1 MQRLCRLTL
10 RSLRTDQPARLLR
23 DVSVKTTGPFATVGM
38 AEDTWALNESVL
50 DEDTF
55 LAQVESIK
63 QERERMF
70 FSALDRTRRGLVAC
84 VFDTT
89 DRVQHMFYRYLD
101 ERSQGPHAGVIERL
115 YCDMDRLV
123 GETLKYVDD
132 ENGRVRAYQTRF
144 LLIPAWCEPEYW
156 LKQNGYL
163 ALQTA
168 HPKAES
174 TSKAWTGAAPGV
186 RNGTG
191 RTLPEPDRPRIGRNG
206 IRVRSSGFETGTR
219 V

>member
-1 MQRLCRLTL
+1 MYL
-10 RSLRTDQPARLLR
+10 SKLL
-23 DVSVKTTGPFATVGM
+23 GPFATVGM

-101 ERSQGPHAGVIERL
+101 REGARTARWSYRAVVLRHGPACRRDAEVCGRE
-115 YCDMDRLV
+115 D
-123 GETLKYVDD
+123 
-132 ENGRVRAYQTRF
+132 GRVRAFRSRF
-144 LLIPAWCEPEYW
+144 LLIPARCEPEY
-156 LKQNGYL
+156 L
-163 ALQTA
+163 AS
-168 HPKAES
+168 AERLS
-174 TSKAWTGAAPGV
+174 CASRRRIRKRKVLRRRGLEPHTRV

-191 RTLPEPDRPRIGRNG
+191 GTLPQPRRPRIGRNG
-206 IRVRSSGFETGTR
+206 IRVRSSSSETGTR
-219 V
+219 A